1 MYNMEN
7 KLGLFKIAFWLTML
21 LAALKLSNTVEMS
34 TLMVFLPLIVV
45 FGLFFIIVFLIGLLT
60 LYYYINHQEEIDELV
75 EKNKD
80 IDE

>member
-1 MYNMEN
+1 MEN
-7 KLGLFKIAFWLTML
+7 KLGLFKIAFWITML
-21 LAALKLSNTVEMS
+21 LAALKLSDTVEMS

-60 LYYYINHQEEIDELV
+60 LFYYINHREEVDELV

-80 IDE
+80 KGDDE

>member
-1 MYNMEN
+1 MEN
-7 KLGLFKIAFWLTML
+7 KLGLFKIAFWVTML
-21 LAALKLSNTVEMS
+21 LAALKLSGTVEMS

-45 FGLFFIIVFLIGLLT
+45 FGIFFIIVFLIGLLV

>member
-1 MYNMEN
+1 MEN
-7 KLGLFKIAFWLTML
+7 KLGLFKIAFWITML
-21 LAALKLSNTVEMS
+21 LAALKLSDTIEMS

-45 FGLFFIIVFLIGLLT
+45 FGIFFIIVFLIGLLT
-60 LYYYINHQEEIDELV
+60 LFYYINHQEEIDELV

>member
-1 MYNMEN
+1 MEN

-21 LAALKLSNTVEMS
+21 LAALKLSDTVEMS

>member
-1 MYNMEN
+1 MEN

-45 FGLFFIIVFLIGLLT
+45 FGIFFIIVFLIGLLT

>member
-1 MYNMEN
+1 MEN
-7 KLGLFKIAFWLTML
+7 KLGLFKIAFWLTIL
-21 LAALKLSNTVEMS
+21 LAALKLSDTVEMS

-60 LYYYINHQEEIDELV
+60 LFYYINHQEEIDELV

>member
-1 MYNMEN
+1 MEN
-7 KLGLFKIAFWLTML
+7 ILGLFKIAFWLTML
-21 LAALKLSNTVEMS
+21 LAALKLSDTVEMS

>member
-1 MYNMEN
+1 MEN
-7 KLGLFKIAFWLTML
+7 KLGLFKIAFWITML
-21 LAALKLSNTVEMS
+21 LAALKLSDTVEMS

>member
-1 MYNMEN
+1 MEN

-21 LAALKLSNTVEMS
+21 LAALKLSDTVEMS
-34 TLMVFLPLIVV
+34 TLMVFLPLSVV

-60 LYYYINHQEEIDELV
+60 LFYYINHQEEIDELV

>member
-1 MYNMEN
+1 MEN

-21 LAALKLSNTVEMS
+21 LAALKLSDTVEMS
-34 TLMVFLPLIVV
+34 TLMVFLPLIIV

-60 LYYYINHQEEIDELV
+60 LFYYINHQEEIDELV

>member
-1 MYNMEN
+1 MEN
-7 KLGLFKIAFWLTML
+7 KLGLFKIAFWITML

-45 FGLFFIIVFLIGLLT
+45 FGIFFIIVFLIGLMT

-75 EKNKD
+75 ENNKD

>member
-1 MYNMEN
+1 MEN
-7 KLGLFKIAFWLTML
+7 KLGLFKIAFWITML

-45 FGLFFIIVFLIGLLT
+45 FGIFFIIVFLIGLLT
-60 LYYYINHQEEIDELV
+60 LFYYINHQEEIDELV

>member
-1 MYNMEN
+1 MEN
-7 KLGLFKIAFWLTML
+7 KLGLFKIAFWLTMF

>member
-1 MYNMEN
+1 MEN
-7 KLGLFKIAFWLTML
+7 KLGLFKIAFWITML
-21 LAALKLSNTVEMS
+21 LAALKLSGTVEMS

-45 FGLFFIIVFLIGLLT
+45 FSIFFIIVFLIGLMT

>member
-1 MYNMEN
+1 MEN
-7 KLGLFKIAFWLTML
+7 KLGLFKIAFWITML
-21 LAALKLSNTVEMS
+21 LAALKLSDTVEMS

-45 FGLFFIIVFLIGLLT
+45 FGIFFIIVFLIGLLT
-60 LYYYINHQEEIDELV
+60 LFYYINHQEEIDELV

>member
-1 MYNMEN
+1 MEN
-7 KLGLFKIAFWLTML
+7 KLGLFKIAFWITML

-45 FGLFFIIVFLIGLLT
+45 FGIFFIIVFLIGLLV

>member
-1 MYNMEN
+1 MEN
-7 KLGLFKIAFWLTML
+7 KLGLFKIAFWITML

-34 TLMVFLPLIVV
+34 TLMVFLPLIIV
-45 FGLFFIIVFLIGLLT
+45 FGIFFIIVFLIGLMT

>member
-1 MYNMEN
+1 MET
-7 KLGLFKIAFWLTML
+7 KLGLFKIAFWITML
-21 LAALKLSNTVEMS
+21 LAALKLSDTVEMS

-45 FGLFFIIVFLIGLLT
+45 FGIFFIIVFLIGLLV

>member
-1 MYNMEN
+1 MEN
-7 KLGLFKIAFWLTML
+7 KLGLFKIAFWITML

-45 FGLFFIIVFLIGLLT
+45 FGLFFIIVFLIGLMT

>member
-1 MYNMEN
+1 MEN
-7 KLGLFKIAFWLTML
+7 KLGLFKIAFWITML

-45 FGLFFIIVFLIGLLT
+45 FGIFFIIVFLIGLMT

>member
-1 MYNMEN
+1 MEN

>member
-1 MYNMEN
+1 MEN
-7 KLGLFKIAFWLTML
+7 KLGLFKIAFWITML
-21 LAALKLSNTVEMS
+21 LAALKLSDTVEMS

-45 FGLFFIIVFLIGLLT
+45 FGIFFIIVFLIGLLV

>member
-1 MYNMEN
+1 MEN
-7 KLGLFKIAFWLTML
+7 KLGLFKIAFWITML
-21 LAALKLSNTVEMS
+21 LAALKLSDTVEMS

-45 FGLFFIIVFLIGLLT
+45 FGIFFIIVFLIGLLA

>member
-1 MYNMEN
+1 MEN

-60 LYYYINHQEEIDELV
+60 LFYYINHQEEIDELV